1 MKKQTTF
8 NNIKNRIFGIFRKKD
23 NSMSLPNQYLK
34 YGNRKMMP
42 NWSDVEIS
50 DRDLYTGYSYAAIRN
65 RANKTA
71 QTAIKYVYTDSND
84 EKIHPYLGLIQTS
97 KDFSEY
103 AFWHDISTYLDL
115 EGIYYL
121 MAVRSIIKSD
131 TDVRVGGIKYFKLLN
146 PYNIK
151 RVLDK
156 DGLNVVGYIETQKG
170 QTREI
175 PPEMVIE
182 IRELNPFDSTQPFA
196 MTDALKENQF
206 TIKTAGDYTRHSLKH
221 NINASGILTTDVI
234 LGDKEFDNFVERVRS
249 HVKGEPIFGNG
260 SGSVDWKDMN
270 IDLSK
275 AALKDTNEINREAL
289 FAISGVS
296 KTIMGI
302 EQSGVTR
309 ETGKVQTDINI
320 EYQILPRIQLVI
332 DALNLDYRNNYENE
346 YISNEYRMM
355 VQDPTVQ
362 DYDKELKAID
372 AGDKRLDLYQK
383 LLDKGYDEETAAKYA
398 NDEIDV
404 DALPVVEKQVVEDDT
419 DDNPDNDEETN
430 AINKLDVKEK
440 QKSGLVQQQQGAL
453 QNAVVGIETEVVA
466 EFINSVQKMMSKA
479 NNSIE
484 DATET
489 DYISESDKNRYISEL
504 GIVLAG
510 FYGIVMQWKG
520 NDVMRDRMSKYALSG
535 TYSFDKNVKSY
546 IKEISKKVSIS
557 HINTITDDLYK
568 IAYEAAKK
576 GLSQTEIINEI
587 KNKYS
592 QEISKTRAEVVAR
605 TETNRAFTES
615 QYQAD
620 IQFVAQNDLQGKAFK
635 KWHTRSTNPCEFC
648 QALEREGMIPFDQ
661 PFRKIGETV
670 TVGTGKKQKVYD
682 VDFQELNAGN
692 LHTNCSCE
700 YELVI
705 MTEKNQIQDGIKQLN
720 KSVKTINETSD
731 NLEKSKK
738 LIKKAN
744 KILKD
749 AEIRKLEVDKKEKE
763 VEESLKELNSIV

>member
-1 MKKQTTF
+1 MKKQ
-8 NNIKNRIFGIFRKKD
+8 NQSLKNRIFGIFGKKE

-42 NWSDVEIS
+42 SWTDVEIS

-65 RANKTA
+65 RSNKVA
-71 QTAIKYVYTDSND
+71 QTAIKYVYTDSNN

-97 KDFSEY
+97 KEFSEY
-103 AFWHDISTYLDL
+103 AFWNTISTYLDL
-115 EGIYYL
+115 EGVFYL
-121 MAVRSIIKSD
+121 MAVRTVIKSE
-131 TDVRVGGIKYFKLLN
+131 TSVRFGDVKYFKLLN
-146 PYNIK
+146 PYNVK

-156 DGLNVVGYIETQKG
+156 DSLEVVGYIETQKG
-170 QTREI
+170 QSREI
-175 PPEMVIE
+175 PPEMIIE
-182 IRELNPFDSTQPFA
+182 MRELNPFDSTQPYA

-206 TIKTAGDYTRHSLKH
+206 TLKTAGDYTRHSLKH

-234 LGDKEFDNFVERVRS
+234 LGDKEFENFVERVRS

-260 SGSVDWKDMN
+260 SGSIDWKDMN

-275 AALKDTNEINREAL
+275 AALKDIGEINREAL

-309 ETGKVQTDINI
+309 ETGKVQTDLNI
-320 EYQILPRIQLVI
+320 EYHILPRIQLII
-332 DALNLDYRNNYENE
+332 DSLNLDYRNNY
-346 YISNEYRMM
+346 SNEYTSNEYKIV

-362 DYDKELKAID
+362 DYDKDLKAID
-372 AGDKRLDLYQK
+372 SSGKKFDLYQK
-383 LLDKGYDEETAAKYA
+383 LLTQGYDEETASKYA

-404 DALPVVEKQVVEDDT
+404 DDLPVVEKPVIEDEPKDNT
-419 DDNPDNDEETN
+419 DDGKEEN

-453 QNAVVGIETEVVA
+453 QNAVIGIETEIVA
-466 EFINSVQKMMSKA
+466 EFINSVQKMTSKA
-479 NNSIE
+479 NSIK

-489 DYISESDKNRYISEL
+489 DYITEEQKNGYIDEL
-504 GIVLAG
+504 AIVLAG

-520 NDVMRDRMSKYALSG
+520 NDVMRDRMGKYALG
-535 TYSFDKNVKSY
+535 GNYSFDREVKNY
-546 IKEISKKVSIS
+546 IKEISKKVSVS
-557 HINTITDDLYK
+557 HINTVMDDLYK

-592 QEISKTRAEVVAR
+592 QSISKTRAEAVAR

-620 IQFVAQNDLQGKAFK
+620 RQFIEQNDLQGKAFK

-648 QALEREGMIPFDQ
+648 QSLEREGMIPFDQ
-661 PFRKIGETV
+661 PFRKVGESVV
-670 TVGTGKKQKVYD
+670 TGSGKKQKTFN

-705 MTEKNQIQDGIKQLN
+705 VTEKNQIQDGIKQLN
-720 KSVKTINETSD
+720 KSIKKIDETSE
-731 NLEKSKK
+731 NLDKSKK

-749 AEIRKLEVDKKEKE
+749 AEDKKLEIDKKEKE
-763 VEESLKELNSIV
+763 IEETLSQLNNII